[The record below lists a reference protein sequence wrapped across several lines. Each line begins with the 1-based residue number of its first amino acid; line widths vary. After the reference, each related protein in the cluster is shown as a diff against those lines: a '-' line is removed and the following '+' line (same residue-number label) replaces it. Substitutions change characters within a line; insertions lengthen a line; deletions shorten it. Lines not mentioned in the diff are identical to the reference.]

1 MGQPTAARLSR
12 CDDPLCVRY
21 DTGIFDLDGVVYVG
35 GNAVP
40 DAPDRIAAVRQA
52 GMHVAFVTNNASRA
66 PGAVAA
72 RLRQMGVELDDRDV
86 VTSAQAA
93 ARLLAELL
101 PRGSTV
107 LVVGGPGLVEA
118 VTEQGLRPVD
128 RLDNGIAGVVQG
140 FGPDVGWRDLAEAVA
155 AVDAGLPWVASNL
168 DATFPTP
175 RGRAPGNGQLVEVV
189 ARTTGR
195 RPARVAG
202 KPERA
207 LFDETLTRFGGSRP
221 LVVGDRLDTDIE
233 GAVRSELDSLLVM
246 TGVTGAA
253 ELCAAPVGQRPSYVS
268 LDLQGLLVSH
278 PGVGFDDGVAR
289 CGGWSV
295 RVVQGRPVIEGGG
308 DEGDALR
315 TLAVAG
321 WAYADR
327 IGDAVNRDAITAAW
341 EDITSAPGVTV
352 DHDQT
357 EHNGRQAERDRDQI
371 EQEGLR

>member
-1 MGQPTAARLSR
+1 MAQPTVARLSR
-12 CDDPLCVRY
+12 SDDSLCVRY
-21 DTGIFDLDGVVYVG
+21 DTAIFDLDGVVYVG
-35 GNAVP
+35 GDAVL
-40 DAPDRIAAVRQA
+40 DAPERIVAVREA
-52 GMHVAFVTNNASRA
+52 GMHVAFVTNNASRT
-66 PGAVAA
+66 PGAVASK
-72 RLRQMGVELDDRDV
+72 LRQMGVDLDDRDV

-93 ARLLAELL
+93 ARLLAGLV

-107 LVVGGPGLVEA
+107 LVVGGRGLVEA

-128 RLDNGIAGVVQG
+128 RLHDGVAGVVQG
-140 FGPDVGWRDLAEAVA
+140 FGPDLGWRDLAEAVA
-155 AVDAGLPWVASNL
+155 AVDAGMPWVASNL

-207 LFDETLTRFGGSRP
+207 LFDETLTRVGGSRP

-233 GAVRSELDSLLVM
+233 GAVRSELDSLLVL

-253 ELCAAPVGQRPSYVS
+253 ELCAAPVGQRPNYVS
-268 LDLQGLLVSH
+268 LDLEGLLVSH
-278 PGVGFDDGVAR
+278 PGVASDDGDARCRGWFVRVAR
-289 CGGWSV
+289 
-295 RVVQGRPVIEGGG
+295 GRPAIEGDG

-315 TLAVAG
+315 ALAVAS

-327 IGDAVNRDAITAAW
+327 SGKAVDRDAVSAAW
-341 EDITSAPGVTV
+341 AEARSSASGDTV
-352 DHDQT
+352 EHDRDQT
-357 EHNGRQAERDRDQI
+357 EHDQDNTA
-371 EQEGLR
+371 QEGVR